1 MSDLKADIVKN
12 FGHKLRVRVC
22 GLYIENNRLLLL
34 KHHSI
39 GKHIILWSPPG
50 GGMDFSENA
59 AQTLVREFEE
69 ETGLTPVDYAFAFV
83 HEYVNPPMHAV
94 ELFFIITKAEGNAQL
109 GKDPEMTGEQMLQEL
124 AFVGLETLNKIPDE
138 QKHFLL
144 RNLNS
149 WDELMQRRGYS
160 LDHHISAGSPEKD
173 SAS

>member
-39 GKHIILWSPPG
+39 GAHSILWSPPG
-50 GGMDFSENA
+50 GGMDFAEHA

-69 ETGLTPVDYAFAFV
+69 ETGLTPIDYEFAFV
-83 HEYVNPPMHAV
+83 HEYINPPMHAV
-94 ELFFIITKAEGNAQL
+94 ELFFIITQVKGTAQL
-109 GKDPEMTGEQMLQEL
+109 GKDPELAGEQMLQEL
-124 AFVGLETLNKIPDE
+124 AFVDLQTLRVIPDE

-144 RNLNS
+144 RGLKT
-149 WDELMQRRGYS
+149 WDELLKRKGYS
-160 LDHHISAGSPEKD
+160 LDDYVGR
-173 SAS
+173 